1 MKDAK
6 ILNVYI
12 GSIVKCGD
20 MENDEWCPP
29 DFIKT
34 VEKLE
39 QAKQELK
46 EEPKKET
53 K

>member
-46 EEPKKET
+46 EKPEEVH
-53 K
+53 